1 MPAETSSK
9 ETPLIFHWPRPL
21 EQGRRLIFWIGVVAL
36 GLAGFFYVFQV
47 VYPQSQRSTPIPH
60 QVLLLDPSDPVAR
73 AILNK
78 VQDRDF
84 LVLPSDDAGADTSRL
99 EDHAPVFH
107 PSYEGHKL
115 GLQDLPHKPFT
126 VPPARLLKVDEPV
139 LPPLDLSELKRSAKD
154 EQAPAKE
161 AAPRLVMKLTGNL
174 ATRKMIHPPDL
185 TGILPADPG
194 AHRIQLGVDAQGRV
208 WFALPLRESENL
220 AMASELT
227 ERLTQVRFEP
237 VEEKKKDDQ
246 APAPTWGVASF
257 AWEPSKAQP

>member
-1 MPAETSSK
+1 MSAETSSK

-36 GLAGFFYVFQV
+36 GLAGFFYIFQV

-60 QVLLLDPSDPVAR
+60 QILLLDPSDPVAR
-73 AILNK
+73 SILNK

-84 LVLPSDDAGADTSRL
+84 LILPGDDPGTDASRL

-115 GLQDLPHKPFT
+115 SLQDLPHKPFT

-139 LPPLDLSELKRSAKD
+139 LPPLDLSELKYAAKD
-154 EQAPAKE
+154 GQAPPKE
-161 AAPRLVMKLTGNL
+161 AAPRLVMKLSGNL

-185 TGILPADPG
+185 TGISPANPG
-194 AHRIQLGVDAQGRV
+194 AHHIQLGVDAHGRV
-208 WFALPLRESENL
+208 WFTLPLRESENP

-227 ERLTQVRFEP
+227 ERLAQVRFEP

-246 APAPTWGVASF
+246 APSWGVASF
-257 AWEPSKAQP
+257 AWESSKAQP

>member
-1 MPAETSSK
+1 MPLETPK

-21 EQGRRLIFWIGVVAL
+21 EQGKRLIFWIGVVAL

-84 LVLPSDDAGADTSRL
+84 LVLPSDDPHADEAKL
-99 EDHAPVFH
+99 EERAPVFH
-107 PSYEGHKL
+107 PSYEGRQFS
-115 GLQDLPHKPFT
+115 LQDLPHKPFT
-126 VPPARLLKVDEPV
+126 VPPARLLKADEPV
-139 LPPLDLSELKRSAKD
+139 LPPLDLSELKR
-154 EQAPAKE
+154 PAGE
-161 AAPRLVMKLTGNL
+161 PSPTSNETAPRLVMKLTGTL

-185 TGILPADPG
+185 SGLAPADPG
-194 AHRIQLGVDAQGRV
+194 AHRIQLGVDAHGRV

-220 AMASELT
+220 TMSADLA
-227 ERLTQVRFEP
+227 ERISRTRFEP
-237 VEEKKKDDQ
+237 VAGEKEPAG
-246 APAPTWGVASF
+246 APAWGVATF
-257 AWEPSKAQP
+257 AWEAPGGK

>member
-1 MPAETSSK
+1 MPAETSK
-9 ETPLIFHWPRPL
+9 ESPLIFHWPRPL
-21 EQGRRLIFWIGVVAL
+21 EQGKRLIFWIGVVAL

-60 QVLLLDPSDPVAR
+60 QVLLLDPSDPIAR

-84 LVLPSDDAGADTSRL
+84 LVLPSDDPGANAARL

-107 PSYEGHKL
+107 PSYEGHQL

-139 LPPLDLSELKRSAKD
+139 LPPLDLSGLKRPVEDAMPTS
-154 EQAPAKE
+154 KE
-161 AAPRLVMKLTGNL
+161 SAPRLVVKLTGAL

-185 TGILPADPG
+185 AGLAPADPG
-194 AHRIQLGVDAQGRV
+194 AHHIQLGVDAHGRV

-220 AMASELT
+220 VASAELT
-227 ERLTQVRFEP
+227 ERLTRTRFEP
-237 VEEKKKDDQ
+237 VTVKKES
-246 APAPTWGVASF
+246 AETPTWGVATF
-257 AWEPSKAQP
+257 AWETPVGP

>member
-1 MPAETSSK
+1 MPVETNK

-21 EQGRRLIFWIGVVAL
+21 EQGKRLIFWIGVVAL

-84 LVLPSDDAGADTSRL
+84 LVLPGDDPAADAARL
-99 EDHAPVFH
+99 EERAPVFH
-107 PSYEGHKL
+107 PSYEGHQL
-115 GLQDLPHKPFT
+115 SLQDLPHKPFT

-139 LPPLDLSELKRSAKD
+139 LPPLDLGELKRP
-154 EQAPAKE
+154 EEPLAPASTDS
-161 AAPRLVMKLTGNL
+161 APRLVMKLTGAL
-174 ATRKMIHPPDL
+174 AKRKMIHPPDF
-185 TGILPADPG
+185 TGLAPADPG
-194 AHRIQLGVDAQGRV
+194 AHRIQLGVDAHGRV

-220 AMASELT
+220 AVSAGLT
-227 ERLTQVRFEP
+227 ERVSQARFEP
-237 VEEKKKDDQ
+237 APGEEGAAD
-246 APAPTWGVASF
+246 APTWGLATF
-257 AWEPSKAQP
+257 AWETPAAR